1 MNWLTNMA
9 VFLLIAIGILVIRN
23 FIGKYYFLILE
34 KEEIEEDMDQ
44 KESALD
50 LRGTPT
56 HVCVCGSQHFYVR
69 AIFENYEIATYF
81 LDMICAECGSLATA
95 PTPLDREEMDQ

>member
-1 MNWLTNMA
+1 MA

>member
-1 MNWLTNMA
+1 MKWLYWLVA
-9 VFLLIAIGILVIRN
+9 FLLIAIGINIIRS
-23 FIGKYYFLILE
+23 FASKYYFIVLQ

-44 KESALD
+44 ESAID

-69 AIFENYEIATYF
+69 AIFDNYEIATYF

-95 PTPLDREEMDQ
+95 PTPLDREEMD

>member
-1 MNWLTNMA
+1 MA

-44 KESALD
+44 QESALD
-50 LRGTPT
+50 LRRTPT

-69 AIFENYEIATYF
+69 AIFQDYEIATYF